1 MNPKRYISFFAPFE
15 VRIVTYYLVA
25 GGLWILLSDRFVRS
39 IISDTDMLTRLQTYK
54 GWFFVGMSGA
64 LIYFITQRYT
74 RRLMQQMQDLKD
86 ARERAEESDRLKTAF
101 LQNISHEI
109 RTPLNSIIG
118 FSDLLV
124 ESGKLPP
131 EYKNYLKR
139 IISNGDDLIRFF
151 NKVIDVSIIEAGQL
165 KPVTKSFLLKRLTD
179 EVREEAIRL
188 SKLFPGNSFVCDEP
202 AGIAALRLQQDYNLL
217 KSILFNL
224 LENAFKFT
232 QNGEVSFSVGKDES
246 GAVAFIVADTG
257 PGIEED
263 KKKLVFERFRQTDE
277 SNQKTTRG
285 AGLGLYIVKVF
296 SEAIG
301 SELSL
306 RSETGKGTAFCL
318 TLKQT

>member
-1 MNPKRYISFFAPFE
+1 MKPNRLISFFTPFE
-15 VRIVTYYLVA
+15 VRIVAYYLVA

-39 IISDTDMLTRLQTYK
+39 IISDSDMLTRLQTYK
-54 GWFFVGMSGA
+54 GWFFVGMSGV
-64 LIYFITQRYT
+64 LIYFITLRYT
-74 RRLMQQMQDLKD
+74 RRLMRQMQDLKD

-118 FSDLLV
+118 FSDLLA

-131 EYKNYLKR
+131 EYTGYLDR
-139 IISNGDDLIRFF
+139 IVSNGDDLLRFI
-151 NKVIDVSIIEAGQL
+151 NKVIDVSLIEAGQL
-165 KPVTKSFLLKRLTD
+165 RPVPGNFVLKRLTN
-179 EVREEAIRL
+179 EVREETIRL
-188 SKLFPGNSFVCDEP
+188 TKLFPGNRLEWNEP
-202 AGIAALRLQQDYNLL
+202 TDLASLLIRQDYNLL

-232 QNGEVSFSVGKDES
+232 QNGEISFSVLKDDTGS
-246 GAVAFIVADTG
+246 VAFKVEDNG

-263 KKKLVFERFRQTDE
+263 KKMLIFERFRQTDE
-277 SNQKTTRG
+277 SNLKTTRG
-285 AGLGLYIVKVF
+285 AGLGLYIVKKF

-301 SELSL
+301 SELSF
-306 RSETGKGTAFCL
+306 RSDTGNGTSFCL